1 MRIAVS
7 TLAGLVLLILTSAAP
22 SAWGFDVHRFI
33 TNAALDELPAA
44 IRPYYQKHRA
54 FITEHSI
61 DPDLMRTYG
70 VETEE
75 PNHFMDMDAIAPDPF
90 TGIPHEEAEYIR
102 KLGAEKAREYGRV
115 PWRAEEVYN
124 RLVAEFR
131 KPEQNQRMSTNNIN
145 ALSAALA
152 HYVEDAHVPF
162 HAAVNYDGQ
171 ATNQRGIHS
180 RFESELFNR
189 FKDRMTL
196 KAAAAPPVMNP
207 RDFIFAKLTESIR
220 LVPAVLAAD
229 KAAIQGR
236 EFYDD
241 AYFEQFFAGAK
252 PVVERRISEAIGG
265 VAAVITGAWQTAGKP
280 VLPVDD
286 IRTPSRIR
294 R

>member
-1 MRIAVS
+1 VS
-7 TLAGLVLLILTSAAP
+7 P
-22 SAWGFDVHRFI
+22 SAWGFDIHRYI
-33 TNAALDELPAA
+33 TNAAMDALPPP

-75 PNHFMDMDAIAPDPF
+75 PNHFLDMDAVAPEPF
-90 TGIPHEEAEYIR
+90 TGIPREEAAYIS
-102 KLGAEKAREYGRV
+102 KLGAEKARQYGRV
-115 PWRAEEVYN
+115 PWRVEEIYK
-124 RLVAEFR
+124 RLVAEFQ

-162 HAAVNYDGQ
+162 HAAVDYDGQ

-189 FKDRMTL
+189 FKSRMSL
-196 KAAAAPPVMNP
+196 KPVTTAPVMNP
-207 RDFIFAKLTESIR
+207 RDFIFDTLTESIR

-229 KAAIQGR
+229 RAATQGL

-241 AYFEQFFAGAK
+241 AYFEKFFTGAK
-252 PVVERRISEAIGG
+252 PIAERRISEAIGS

-280 VLPVDD
+280 VLPIDD
-286 IRTPSRIR
+286 IRTPARIR